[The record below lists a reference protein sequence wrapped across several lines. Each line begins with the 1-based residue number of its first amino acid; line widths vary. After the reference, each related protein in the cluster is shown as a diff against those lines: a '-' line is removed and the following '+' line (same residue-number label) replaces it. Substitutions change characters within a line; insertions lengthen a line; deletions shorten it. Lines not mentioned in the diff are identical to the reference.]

1 MQKKIFHKIDARSK
15 GVVSTKIKTLA
26 SKRSQTKSIKE
37 NPHQAKMGNS
47 NRPSG
52 RSQSSDSKSNKANCG
67 KLGRIFEKVYRR
79 FKSGQ
84 TDEEM
89 SDRFECPT
97 IKQECPSSGVNAKT
111 LLFYLSLTLQQNK
124 LVSMQVFFR
133 PVQYLRDRM
142 EPTRVKQLVV
152 QGNIHG
158 IYPWPFQQILN

>member
-1 MQKKIFHKIDARSK
+1 VQKKIFHKIDARSK

-52 RSQSSDSKSNKANCG
+52 RSRSSDSKSNKANCG

-84 TDEEM
+84 TDQEM

-97 IKQECPSSGVNAKT
+97 IKQECPSPGVNPWDLPLALSANIELTRKDLAT
-111 LLFYLSLTLQQNK
+111 DERRSLF
-124 LVSMQVFFR
+124 
-133 PVQYLRDRM
+133 
-142 EPTRVKQLVV
+142 
-152 QGNIHG
+152 
-158 IYPWPFQQILN
+158 